1 MRATKKLV
9 VLLCGAAAFCGTA
22 LSSNAQAVAP
32 PAPPPAADVPLVIPS
47 PPGATLQMEM
57 DLSDDDLLGVFKSLL
72 KGVGDAANNVPSVPL
87 TAPSSEKGVTD
98 AQIASVLSNADLSDV
113 FKGVTHL
120 HFEMLQFPAPTPPP
134 TPMAPGHAK
143 TKPDAMPQMP
153 DTPDQT
159 SFYKTAFATEGGH
172 RIIYANYAPI
182 HLVMTSFGHARGF
195 ALMVQSP
202 GSIAVFR
209 SDGYPD
215 LSKLSA
221 LATSIGAVVGKAAVN
236 THTPKLTPTP

>member
-1 MRATKKLV
+1 MRVPKKLI

-22 LSSNAQAVAP
+22 LPSTAQAVVP
-32 PAPPPAADVPLVIPS
+32 PTPPPAADTPLVIPS

-87 TAPSSEKGVTD
+87 TAQSPQKGVTD
-98 AQIASVLSNADLSDV
+98 AQIAAVLSNADLSDV

-120 HFEMLQFPAPTPPP
+120 HFEMLQFPAAAPPP
-134 TPMAPGHAK
+134 VPVAPGHAK
-143 TKPDAMPQMP
+143 MKANVMPQMP

-159 SFYKTAFATEGGH
+159 SFYETAFATEGGH
-172 RIIYANYAPI
+172 RIIYSNYPPI
-182 HLVMTSFGHARGF
+182 HLLMTSFGHAHGF

-236 THTPKLTPTP
+236 AHTKTTPTP